1 MRQRVEQGFA
11 LLAIHFKPQIAVYLG
26 QGTQLQISLGERGQV
41 PEVRLLSL
49 AEHAWVR
56 VEHAQRADGF
66 AVAGAQGVAGVK
78 ADVGRVEHQRV
89 VDESPVALGVGH
101 HQGTLTENGVAA
113 KGNTA
118 RRLACLKPYAGL
130 EPLSVLVDQADK
142 HSIHMGQVLG
152 KPHQG
157 IEVMLGWCIDQ
168 VHVIERALAKRFV
181 CG

>member
-1 MRQRVEQGFA
+1 M
-11 LLAIHFKPQIAVYLG
+11 
-26 QGTQLQISLGERGQV
+26 
-41 PEVRLLSL
+41 
-49 AEHAWVR
+49 R

-66 AVAGAQGVAGVK
+66 AVTGAQGVAGVK
-78 ADVGRVEHQRV
+78 ADIGLVEHQWIV
-89 VDESPVALGVGH
+89 VEPAVALGIGD
-101 HQGTLTENGVAA
+101 HQGFVTENGVAA
-113 KGNTA
+113 EGNIA
-118 RRLACLKPYAGL
+118 LRFGCLKPYSGL

-142 HSIHMGQVLG
+142 HSVHMGQVLG